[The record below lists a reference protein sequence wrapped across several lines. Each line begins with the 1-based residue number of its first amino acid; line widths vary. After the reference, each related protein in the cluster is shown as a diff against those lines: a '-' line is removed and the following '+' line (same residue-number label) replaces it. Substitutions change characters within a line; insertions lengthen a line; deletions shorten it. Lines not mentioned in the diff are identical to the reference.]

1 MPGRRTS
8 VSLEKSF
15 WNAVKEIAAKKGM
28 TSSDLVTLINGE
40 TKQTYASG
48 GGRLGEGLRL

>member
-1 MPGRRTS
+1 
-8 VSLEKSF
+8 
-15 WNAVKEIAAKKGM
+15 M
-28 TSSDLVTLINGE
+28 TISDLVTLINGE